1 MKGRKTESDS
11 DGAVGMEMGKWLL
24 DVAKYVL
31 TAILLTA
38 LFDGT
43 ISSWEWYM
51 YIIYVV
57 VLFGAISA
65 GLVMIRRN
73 GGKQL

>member
-1 MKGRKTESDS
+1 
-11 DGAVGMEMGKWLL
+11 MEMGKWLL

-43 ISSWEWYM
+43 ISSWEWSM